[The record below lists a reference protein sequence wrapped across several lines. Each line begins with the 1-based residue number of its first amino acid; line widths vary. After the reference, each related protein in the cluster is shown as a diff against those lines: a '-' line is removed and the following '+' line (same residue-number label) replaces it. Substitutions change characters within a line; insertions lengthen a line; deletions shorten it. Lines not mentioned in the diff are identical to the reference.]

1 MNLFSTPRLPSG
13 TVILE
18 FDNSYSW
25 MTSKSILYDVEVM
38 GGNMHMPAL
47 GGQEDAG
54 EEVRVGGVECG
65 GGGGEGGGGGKAK
78 EGDAVLEGDPPRP

>member
-1 MNLFSTPRLPSG
+1 
-13 TVILE
+13 
-18 FDNSYSW
+18 
-25 MTSKSILYDVEVM
+25 
-38 GGNMHMPAL
+38 MHMPAL

-54 EEVRVGGVECG
+54 EEARVGGVECG